1 MCPGLDSRI
10 VSKNP
15 PTHVMATVKIHMKQE
30 IQNIQSTK
38 KQPPQQTIKK
48 SQEDKETKDH
58 TFD

>member
-1 MCPGLDSRI
+1 MVRTRFQNCFKKI
-10 VSKNP
+10 
-15 PTHVMATVKIHMKQE
+15 PTHVMATLKGHMKQE
-30 IQNIQSTK
+30 IKNIQSTK